1 MCCFSRTLWRLRRER
16 CCVKEELALK
26 EKAMEESKAS
36 WDAERVALLS
46 KTQKELHKAASKY
59 IVEREP

>member
-1 MCCFSRTLWRLRRER
+1 
-16 CCVKEELALK
+16 
-26 EKAMEESKAS
+26 MEESKAS